1 MNAVTFASML
11 IVMGIQ
17 FSVLNAGQLKLAVA
31 IQRLAAESNCQ
42 APASTPA
49 RPLVTQAP

>member
-11 IVMGIQ
+11 IVMGVQ
-17 FSVLNAGQLKLAVA
+17 FSLLSAGQLKLASA
-31 IQRLAAESNCQ
+31 IQRLATSSNCQ
-42 APASTPA
+42 APASTPT